1 MAVLAMQKVNIY
13 ATKNERKNIL
23 ELLQRRN
30 EVEILTSKIE
40 KDNVFWNM
48 DISQNKSTFENSQKS
63 IIQAVSILD
72 SLVKPES
79 SAFAM
84 FEGRESISL
93 QEYKDV
99 EKSAEKN
106 IKKAQRIV
114 LLSKKIAEQKADIVK
129 NNASIEALEPWL
141 DLDVSMRIKETL
153 NTMVF
158 LGTLP
163 GDFSEEDILTSV
175 AKNAKNSDSLHVEL
189 LSHMTQQTCFFAV
202 CHKRQCG
209 EIEMALRAMGM
220 SYPVAPSKVP
230 PKERVE
236 ILKSRNEKANLEIK
250 EAQTEIITF
259 KDERK
264 ALLYTADYLSMREE
278 KYENLSKLI
287 LSNKTFTIKGYVTK
301 EDSQNLK
308 NVLENNYTCYV
319 EFEDISA
326 KEDAPVKLKN
336 NGFAAPIEGVVESF
350 SLPNKKEF
358 DPSTITAIFYYFLFG
373 LMLSDLAYGLLMV
386 IGCSVVLAKFKN
398 MEQGLKNSIKM
409 FLYCGISTAFWGLM
423 FGSFFGDVIEVVGE
437 TFFNASWSTPC
448 LWYQPINEPMR
459 LLMFSMLLGIIHLFT
474 GLALKF
480 YMYAKQGKI
489 LDGIY
494 DVIFWYFLV
503 GGAIVYFMSMEM
515 FLDIS
520 GLGWTLPV
528 SVGNVGAVLAVIGA
542 IGIIFTAGRESKKP
556 VIRIMKGLYGLYGA
570 TSYLSDILSYSRLLA
585 LGLATGVIASV
596 FNQMG
601 AMGGQGVVGVILFIV
616 VFLLGHSLNIGL
628 NLLGAYVHSNR
639 LEFVEFFGK
648 FYEGGGRK
656 FVPFGT
662 NTKHF
667 KITEEK

>member
-1 MAVLAMQKVNIY
+1 MAVLTMQKVNIY
-13 ATKNERKNIL
+13 ATKAERKSIL
-23 ELLQRRN
+23 ELLQRRS
-30 EVEILTSKIE
+30 EVEIINAKVE

-48 DISQNKSTFENSQKS
+48 DISSNKSAFESSQKS
-63 IIQAVSILD
+63 ILQAVSVLD
-72 SLVKPES
+72 SLVKPTG

-93 QEYKDV
+93 EQYQKIEKDSS
-99 EKSAEKN
+99 KY
-106 IKKAQRIV
+106 IKMAQKIV
-114 LLSKKIAEQKADIVK
+114 LLSKKITEKKADIIK
-129 NNASIEALEPWL
+129 NNSNIESLSPWL
-141 DLDVSMRIKETL
+141 ELDVSMRIKETL
-153 NTMVF
+153 STMVF

-163 GDFSEEDILTSV
+163 GDFTEEEIKLAV
-175 AKNAKNSDSLHVEL
+175 AKSAPKADGFEVEV
-189 LSHMTQQTCFFAV
+189 LSHTTQQTCFFAV
-202 CHKRQCG
+202 CHKRNCG
-209 EIEMALRAMGM
+209 EIEMALRSLGM

-236 ILKSRNEKANLEIK
+236 ILKGRIEKANLEIK
-250 EAQTEIITF
+250 EAESDIVAF
-259 KDERK
+259 KDKRK
-264 ALLYTADYLSMREE
+264 ELLYTADYLSMREE

-287 LSNKTFTIKGYVTK
+287 LSNKTFTIKGYVAK
-301 EDSQNLK
+301 EDSQSLK
-308 NVLENNYTCYV
+308 NVLEKNYTCFV

-386 IGCSVVLAKFKN
+386 IGCGVVLAKFKN
-398 MEQGLKNSIKM
+398 MEQGMKNSIKM

-515 FLDIS
+515 FMDIS
-520 GLGWTLPV
+520 GFTWTLPV
-528 SVGNVGAVLAVIGA
+528 AVGNVGAVLAVIGA
-542 IGIIFTAGRESKKP
+542 IGIVLTSGRESKKP

-601 AMGGQGVVGVILFIV
+601 AMGGQGIVGVILFIV

-656 FVPFGT
+656 FQPFNT

-667 KITEEK
+667 KITKEK